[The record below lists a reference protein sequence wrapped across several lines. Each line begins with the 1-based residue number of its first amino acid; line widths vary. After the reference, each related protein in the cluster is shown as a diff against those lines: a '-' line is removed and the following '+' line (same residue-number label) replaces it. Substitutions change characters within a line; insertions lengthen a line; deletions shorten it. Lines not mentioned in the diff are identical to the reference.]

1 MENEKHYGPKVHLS
15 YSDIAVDNST
25 SPNVISLNIKQFKTD
40 QLRKGVKVVLGWT
53 NDNLCPV
60 TTWLS
65 YLSHRRNLPGALF
78 CWHNKTPLSK
88 TKFVNN
94 VRLALLRANLPADK
108 YAGHSFR
115 IGAATTAA
123 SAGIEDS
130 TIQTLGRW
138 PSSSYLLYVKLD
150 TCHMA
155 SLSST
160 LAKCPI

>member
-1 MENEKHYGPKVHLS
+1 MLAQQDSPFQNKVCE
-15 YSDIAVDNST
+15 
-25 SPNVISLNIKQFKTD
+25 Q
-40 QLRKGVKVVLGWT
+40 
-53 NDNLCPV
+53 CE
-60 TTWLS
+60 
-65 YLSHRRNLPGALF
+65 
-78 CWHNKTPLSK
+78 
-88 TKFVNN
+88 
-94 VRLALLRANLPADK
+94 LRANLPADK

-138 PSSSYLLYVKLD
+138 QSSSYLLYVKLD
-150 TCHMA
+150 PCHMA